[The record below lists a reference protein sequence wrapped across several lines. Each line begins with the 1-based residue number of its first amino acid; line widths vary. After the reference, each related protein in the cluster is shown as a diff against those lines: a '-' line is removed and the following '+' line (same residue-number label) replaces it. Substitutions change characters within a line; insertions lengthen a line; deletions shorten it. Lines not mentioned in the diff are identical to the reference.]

1 MSVNGVN
8 VENVEHAFVIRLLK
22 EAKDFIHLV
31 IRRNLNS
38 NQKSASE
45 LAEIAKRR
53 NQAITKTAAT
63 VLSNYTGKHA
73 ANGNNLDTTSS
84 SNNVNPLNFVI
95 SNANFVPSLKPI
107 KVTLNKKDKKDIYGV
122 VLGCQFYIKDI
133 LPNSLAASEANLC
146 KGDILVKLN
155 EMASEQLTLLEANK
169 LLTKSKENKI
179 NLIVKRNAG
188 SGSSG
193 ISSLSNSDDDLI
205 DETNIKPDKVEQHK
219 SQNFLDISNSIS
231 IAKPQDSNSEFFKPI
246 SVENPETISSNI
258 NNNNSTNNRLPKFFS
273 K

>member
-1 MSVNGVN
+1 M
-8 VENVEHAFVIRLLK
+8 LK

-31 IRRNLNS
+31 IRRNLNN
-38 NQKSASE
+38 NQKSVSE
-45 LAEIAKRR
+45 LAEVAKRR

-73 ANGNNLDTTSS
+73 VNGNNLDTTSS
-84 SNNVNPLNFVI
+84 SNSVNPLNFVI
-95 SNANFVPSLKPI
+95 SNANFVSSLKPI
-107 KVTLNKKDKKDIYGV
+107 KVTLNKKDKKDTYGV

-155 EMASEQLTLLEANK
+155 DMASEQLTLLEANK

-205 DETNIKPDKVEQHK
+205 DETHIKLDKVDHHK
-219 SQNFLDISNSIS
+219 LQAQNFNNISNSTPIVKS
-231 IAKPQDSNSEFFKPI
+231 QDNSDFFKPI
-246 SVENPETISSNI
+246 SVENPENIISNNSM
-258 NNNNSTNNRLPKFFS
+258 NNNNNNTNNPNNTNNRLPKFFS